1 MSEAALLLG
10 PILFQSF
17 EMPERIR
24 WGGAQRLSVH
34 RLASGARVIDA
45 LGRDDADITWC
56 GVFAG
61 EDATLRARALDLMR
75 ANGAVWPLT
84 WNWYFY
90 SVLIAD
96 FQADYVR
103 QNWIP
108 YRIIC
113 KVLRDEVEGAVEAV
127 LSLASSLNG
136 DLAMADGYGTGIG
149 LGAAM
154 SSISANEA
162 TTRGSSAYSSSR
174 NALATTSAQFD
185 TQMAAT
191 EARMGDATSAS
202 ASGLNETTGLA
213 GQLASLA
220 NGRGYVRRAEVNLA
234 NAEG

>member
-10 PILFQSF
+10 PILFQNF
-17 EMPERIR
+17 EMPERIH

-56 GVFAG
+56 GVFSG
-61 EDATLRARALDLMR
+61 EDATVRARALDFMR
-75 ANGAVWPLT
+75 VNGAVWPLT

-108 YRIIC
+108 YRIAC
-113 KVLRDEVEGAVEAV
+113 RVLRDEVEGVAEAV
-127 LSLASSLNG
+127 LSLASSLTG
-136 DLAMADGYGTGIG
+136 DLAMADGFGTGIG
-149 LGAAM
+149 VGAAL
-154 SSISANEA
+154 SSIAAIEG
-162 TTRGSSAYSSSR
+162 TTRGSAAFCKSR
-174 NALATTSAQFD
+174 ESLAATSAQFD
-185 TQMAAT
+185 TQMAVT
-191 EARMGDATSAS
+191 EARMNGATTAG
-202 ASGLNETTGLA
+202 AGGLNETTGLA